1 MFRKVQFLSGKHSRS
16 LIWAIAFVGLI
27 CFSATIYILD
37 VAGVAGSGEVETVMQ
52 PSVEAVEA
60 PGPKSIAGGVSVGD
74 PARDPGQETV
84 PRTGCEDLLLTV
96 GPNHILNPDYV
107 PPDLVY
113 LSAYGIPA
121 RGSEDMLRQEATVQL
136 GFLIS
141 AAAEDG
147 VEILAASGY
156 RSYWE
161 QQGTFDW
168 FKDAYGEDAGKLSA
182 PPGQSEHQ
190 LGTAVD
196 FASPDVNYELVD
208 SFSQTSAGS
217 WLAEHAA
224 QYGFVLSYGKDRET
238 DTGVRFEPWHYR
250 YIGVE
255 NALQVKSAGETPMPL
270 YREGIPLCYE
280 S

>member
-1 MFRKVQFLSGKHSRS
+1 MRPF
-16 LIWAIAFVGLI
+16 
-27 CFSATIYILD
+27 
-37 VAGVAGSGEVETVMQ
+37 
-52 PSVEAVEA
+52 VEAVES
-60 PGPKSIAGGVSVGD
+60 PRPTNIADGVPVGD
-74 PARDPGQETV
+74 PGRDAGRETA
-84 PRTGCEDLLLTV
+84 PRTGCEDLLLVV
-96 GPNHILNPDYV
+96 GPNHTLTPDYV
-107 PPDLVY
+107 PPGLVY

-121 RGSEDMLRQEATVQL
+121 RGSEDMLRQEAAVQL

-141 AAAEDG
+141 AAAGDG
-147 VEILAASGY
+147 IEILAASGY

-161 QQGTFDW
+161 QQGTFAW

-196 FASPDVNYELVD
+196 FASPDVDYELVD
-208 SFSQTSAGS
+208 SFSQTSAGV

-224 QYGFVLSYGKDRET
+224 QYGFVLSYGKDHES

-255 NALQVKSAGETPMPL
+255 NAPQVRAAGETPMSF
-270 YREGIPLCYE
+270 YREGKSPCYE